1 MQLAVSTMLIGVLSG
16 LHRGTTW
23 ETPDFGG
30 FQASWK
36 LVLWLEA
43 FPTAS
48 GIPGGRSAAVF
59 TNLAVIIPTVANSN
73 ANILAFNLLDSK
85 EGLPWLTPLL

>member
-1 MQLAVSTMLIGVLSG
+1 MQLGVSTMLVAFSG

-30 FQASWK
+30 FQASRK
-36 LVLWLEA
+36 PVLWLKA

-48 GIPGGRSAAVF
+48 GIPGSRSATRI
-59 TNLAVIIPTVANSN
+59 TNLAVIIPTVTK
-73 ANILAFNLLDSK
+73 I
-85 EGLPWLTPLL
+85 T

>member
-1 MQLAVSTMLIGVLSG
+1 MQLVVSTMLVGGFSG

-36 LVLWLEA
+36 PVLWLEA

-59 TNLAVIIPTVANSN
+59 TNLAVIIPTFARVTQT
-73 ANILAFNLLDSK
+73 F
-85 EGLPWLTPLL
+85 WLSTFS